1 MGGHPTTR
9 LRWWDVKAIEL
20 VRKVSAVQARL
31 RGSLRARGERAG
43 AGGGAMVSAGRVVA
57 LRIVQA
63 TTIAAR
69 QMQSLPIPAPRP
81 AERVV
86 LSAAASQLRAM
97 ADMAELGGMSG
108 DPQMAEMEG
117 ALGKLV
123 AETLALVD
131 KVLATDPELAPPRAR
146 PALPSSEERE
156 GTNDPPQKVRF

>member
-9 LRWWDVKAIEL
+9 LGWWDVKAIEL

-43 AGGGAMVSAGRVVA
+43 AGGGGAMASAGRVMA

-97 ADMAELGGMSG
+97 ADMAELGGASG
-108 DPQMAEMEG
+108 DPQMAEIEG

-131 KVLATDPELAPPRAR
+131 KVLATDPELAAPRAR
-146 PALPSSEERE
+146 PALPSTEQE
-156 GTNDPPQKVRF
+156 GANDPPRKIHF